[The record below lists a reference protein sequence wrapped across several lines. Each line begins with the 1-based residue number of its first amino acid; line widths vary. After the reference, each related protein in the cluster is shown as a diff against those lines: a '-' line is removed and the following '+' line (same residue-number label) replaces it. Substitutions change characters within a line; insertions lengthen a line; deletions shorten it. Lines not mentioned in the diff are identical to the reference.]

1 MAEPGEVVHLSTF
14 NQDFSFNSPQKMF
27 PVIVYMF
34 YTYFCTFFLYGVV
47 QSYFK
52 VKPYN
57 YFVIVKSTEILVC
70 KLMDSFTQ
78 RIVIRMKCA
87 IINFLRVKTK
97 CLFILR
103 CWLPQPVVKLS
114 MLNF

>member
-1 MAEPGEVVHLSTF
+1 MAEPGEDVHLSTF

-52 VKPYN
+52 VRPY
-57 YFVIVKSTEILVC
+57 FLIVKSTEILVS

-78 RIVIRMKCA
+78 RIVIRIKCG

-103 CWLPQPVVKLS
+103 CRLPQPVVKLS
-114 MLNF
+114 LLNF